1 MKFSLSS
8 LRDLRGLYKIS
19 FNFSP
24 LLGQRSCNSRIEL
37 SKLSPKSEIL
47 FTRFQPSIETDIT
60 SFDQFLKLIF
70 FFLFYYFG

>member
-8 LRDLRGLYKIS
+8 LRGLYKIS

-24 LLGQRSCNSRIEL
+24 LLGQRSCNSTIE
-37 SKLSPKSEIL
+37 LSPKSEIL

-60 SFDQFLKLIF
+60 SFDQFLKFILLD
-70 FFLFYYFG
+70 LFYYFG